1 MSVSIFYVKSLI
13 AHHHVYLH
21 HIKSTFRW
29 QCQRSGTVTSTA
41 WPLLAEPSR
50 WQSFT
55 HFLMLFPLSLSLKR
69 CSSSLSLSWYLFHRH
84 FPGSFF
90 TFTFQVLFLTVGLA
104 LFASAI
110 PEIIEL
116 LGQRSKYGGAF
127 KNERGW
133 ELNSVLF
140 QIPKKITA
148 QASHRR
154 LRPHHVRVSHLLP
167 QGLPSP
173 RSREG
178 AEKSLCIFRNNTNL
192 SNCRRSNTPPF

>member
-50 WQSFT
+50 WQSFA
-55 HFLMLFPLSLSLKR
+55 HIYALSILLSLIRWCL
-69 CSSSLSLSWYLFHRH
+69 SLSLSWYFFHRH
-84 FPGSFF
+84 FPGSLF

-133 ELNSVLF
+133 ELHSVLF
-140 QIPKKITA
+140 QIPTKISA
-148 QASHRR
+148 QAPHCR
-154 LRPHHVRVSHLLP
+154 LRPHHLWVCHLLP
-167 QGLPSP
+167 
-173 RSREG
+173 
-178 AEKSLCIFRNNTNL
+178 
-192 SNCRRSNTPPF
+192 